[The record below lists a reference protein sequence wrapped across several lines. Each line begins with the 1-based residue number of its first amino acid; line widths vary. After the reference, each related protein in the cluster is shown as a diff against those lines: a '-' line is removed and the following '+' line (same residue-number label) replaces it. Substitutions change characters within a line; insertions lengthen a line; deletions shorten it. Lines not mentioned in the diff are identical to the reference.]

1 MAGTPIVPKGSPP
14 PLAPYSP
21 GTKAG
26 NTIYVAGT
34 LAIDSDG
41 NTVGPGDVKAQTEQ
55 VIQNIKAVLEAAGA
69 GLQDVVM
76 NHIFVTDFANY
87 AAVNE
92 VYETYFG
99 ESKPAR
105 YCVKADLVK
114 PEFLVEIASV
124 AVIGG

>member
-1 MAGTPIVPKGSPP
+1 MTGTPVVPKGSPP

-41 NTVGPGDVKAQTEQ
+41 NTVGPGDVKAQTEK
-55 VIQNIKAVLEAAGA
+55 VIQNIKDVLEAAGA

-76 NHIFVTDFANY
+76 NHIFVTDYANY

-92 VYETYFG
+92 VYGKYFG

-114 PEFLVEIASV
+114 PEFLVEIASI
-124 AVIGG
+124 AVIGE

>member
-1 MAGTPIVPKGSPP
+1 MAGTPVVPKGSPP

-41 NTVGPGDVKAQTEQ
+41 NTVGPGDVKAQTEK
-55 VIQNIKAVLEAAGA
+55 VIQNIKDVLEAAGA

-76 NHIFVTDFANY
+76 NHIFVTDYANY

-92 VYETYFG
+92 VYGKYFG
-99 ESKPAR
+99 KSKPAR

-114 PEFLVEIASV
+114 PEFLVEIASI
-124 AVIGG
+124 AVIGE

>member
-1 MAGTPIVPKGSPP
+1 MAGTPVVPKGSPP

-41 NTVGPGDVKAQTEQ
+41 NTVGPGDVKAQTEK
-55 VIQNIKAVLEAAGA
+55 VIQNIKDVLEAAGA
-69 GLQDVVM
+69 ELQDVVM
-76 NHIFVTDFANY
+76 NHIFVTDYANY

-92 VYETYFG
+92 IYGKYFG

-105 YCVKADLVK
+105 YCVKAELVK
-114 PEFLVEIASV
+114 PEFLVEIASI
-124 AVIGG
+124 AVIGE

>member
-1 MAGTPIVPKGSPP
+1 MAGTPVVPKGSPP

-41 NTVGPGDVKAQTEQ
+41 NTVGPGDVKAQTEK
-55 VIQNIKAVLEAAGA
+55 VIQNIKDVLEAAGA

-76 NHIFVTDFANY
+76 NHIFVTDYANY

-92 VYETYFG
+92 VYGKYFG

-114 PEFLVEIASV
+114 PEFLVEIASI
-124 AVIGG
+124 AVIGE